1 MNIRVFLAD
10 DHRMFRETLRI
21 PLEANTDIQVVGE
34 ASSGQE
40 VLAQLGTVQPDILVL
55 DINLPDMSGIEVANR
70 VGRSFPEI
78 RVVALSGY
86 TERIFVEEM
95 LKAGA
100 LAYVVK
106 TAGSEELIFALRAV
120 SKGHRFLSPEITH
133 CMLPAGEDSQLP
145 SPALLG
151 KREQE
156 VLCLLAS
163 GLRSQ
168 EIGNQLGI
176 SPATVDVH
184 RRNIK
189 QKLGLN
195 SVAELTRYAIRKGLL
210 SA

>member
-1 MNIRVFLAD
+1 MNIRLFLAD

-21 PLEANTDIQVVGE
+21 PLEAQPDLQVVGE
-34 ASSGQE
+34 SGNGREALEKLAS
-40 VLAQLGTVQPDILVL
+40 VQPDILIL
-55 DINLPDMSGIEVANR
+55 DINLPDMSGIEVTTEVSR
-70 VGRSFPEI
+70 TFPGI
-78 RVVALSGY
+78 RIVALSGY
-86 TERIFVEEM
+86 TERIFVDEM

-100 LAYVVK
+100 QAYVVK
-106 TAGSEELIFALRAV
+106 SAGSEELIFALRAV
-120 SKGHRFLSPEITH
+120 SKGHRFLSPEITQ
-133 CMLPAGEDSQLP
+133 CMLEPGSDELP

-163 GLRSQ
+163 GRRSQ
-168 EIGNQLGI
+168 EIALQLGI

-189 QKLGLN
+189 QKLGLG